1 MGLTNILPERARQ
14 VVYAVYAFIGV
25 GFGATLAGYAAVP
38 EAEVPMWLVVA
49 MAVYGFV
56 GTALGLTAAA
66 NVTPTGDAA
75 DTRDMLPMETHTYYG
90 VGRAVEPESGGASP
104 RAPGD
109 TAEDAGPYARGGFLP
124 PTLGGRPYRP
134 GSDL

>member
-14 VVYAVYAFIGV
+14 VVYAIYAFVGV

-66 NVTPTGDAA
+66 NVTPPGEAA
-75 DTRDMLPMETHTYYG
+75 SSDMLPMETHTYYG
-90 VGRAVEPESGGASP
+90 VGRSVEPGTGGATP
-104 RAPGD
+104 RAPD
-109 TAEDAGPYARGGFLP
+109 LYDRGGFLP
-124 PTLGGRPYRP
+124 PTEQGRASRP
-134 GSDL
+134 GDDL